1 VYVRVHEPRFIL
13 CFYFQALAQVRLTKE
28 QQDEVDARFS
38 RLLGHGGIG
47 KQDKTVFL
55 KGSTLRTADWQHFL
69 QFCDPYTFAGMLEE
83 PYATAY
89 FKFTGIFRILI
100 DSESNTDQSDEQ
112 ALANCK
118 ALQKTIA
125 KSLTSFERAW
135 PSVLFSGPVVHS
147 LIHYP
152 EFIFRWNSVRNYW
165 CYFNE
170 R

>member
-1 VYVRVHEPRFIL
+1 
-13 CFYFQALAQVRLTKE
+13 
-28 QQDEVDARFS
+28 
-38 RLLGHGGIG
+38 
-47 KQDKTVFL
+47 
-55 KGSTLRTADWQHFL
+55 
-69 QFCDPYTFAGMLEE
+69 MLEE

-100 DSESNTDQSDEQ
+100 DSESNTDQSVEQ

-165 CYFNE
+165 CYFNK